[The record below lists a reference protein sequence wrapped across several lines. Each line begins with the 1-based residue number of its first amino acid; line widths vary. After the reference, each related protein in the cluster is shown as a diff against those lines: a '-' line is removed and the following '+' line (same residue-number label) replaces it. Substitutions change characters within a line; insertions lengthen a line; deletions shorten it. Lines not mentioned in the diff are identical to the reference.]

1 MFRNNLFSIYIFTAC
16 LLISTFS
23 CNNKSENP
31 DAEIIVNAED
41 AIDLMKV
48 EEGFKVVLVAAEPL
62 VVAPVAMNFDD
73 RGRLWVVEMTGYMPD
88 TDGEGE
94 NAPNGKIIILE
105 DEDGD
110 GRMDIRKVFLEN
122 LVLPRAISF
131 VENGILVAE
140 PPALWYYEIENDKP
154 GKKILV
160 DSLYAAS
167 GNVEHQP
174 NALYR
179 AMDNWIY
186 SAEGTVRYR
195 KSGDQWLKEAALLR
209 GQWGIS
215 QDDFGRLFYN
225 NNSQNLLGDFFPPAF
240 VSSSGN
246 QHSIKGFNERIVE
259 DNRVYPARPTPGVN
273 RGNLEGVLDEEM
285 KLINFTAASGPV
297 IYRGNLFSEEYY
309 GNAFV
314 GEPAAHLIKRN
325 ILSYTDTVTGRQAYE
340 EKEFLSSTDER
351 FRPVTVY
358 NGPDGAL
365 YFADMYRGIIQHKTY
380 LTPYLKEHIVSKGLN
395 YPLNC
400 GRIYKVI
407 PETSKPLSENLVKS
421 PGELVELLQHSN
433 GWVRDKAQQLLSDSK
448 DTSIILPLK
457 KLLEENNK
465 KVFSKYHAAWVLEAL
480 NALNQN
486 DIINLLNGNKE
497 DRLLA
502 YSLFTGMNI
511 NLNLKT
517 ILPVLEK
524 HLKETDNIE
533 TAWMVYALNVL
544 NKNND
549 PAVRNFLISMAGKFP
564 DDRYVTP
571 ALVYAATDREMDYLK
586 IYENRKHT
594 DSLFSKMINR
604 SVQIKKERSN
614 SNRQE
619 NIAKRFPKGSA
630 LYMQVCKV
638 CHGETGSGIESLAP
652 ALNKSEI
659 VTGTAEKFIAVA
671 LLGITSSA
679 DEKEKPGYADMPGIW
694 INENISDKDLSELL
708 SFIRQS
714 WQNDAGMITEEDVR
728 HVKNKFELRK
738 DRPVSRNE
746 LKKGLE
752 THK

>member
-1 MFRNNLFSIYIFTAC
+1 
-16 LLISTFS
+16 
-23 CNNKSENP
+23 
-31 DAEIIVNAED
+31 
-41 AIDLMKV
+41 
-48 EEGFKVVLVAAEPL
+48 
-62 VVAPVAMNFDD
+62 
-73 RGRLWVVEMTGYMPD
+73 
-88 TDGEGE
+88 
-94 NAPNGKIIILE
+94 
-105 DEDGD
+105 
-110 GRMDIRKVFLEN
+110 
-122 LVLPRAISF
+122 
-131 VENGILVAE
+131 
-140 PPALWYYEIENDKP
+140 
-154 GKKILV
+154 
-160 DSLYAAS
+160 
-167 GNVEHQP
+167 
-174 NALYR
+174 
-179 AMDNWIY
+179 
-186 SAEGTVRYR
+186 
-195 KSGDQWLKEAALLR
+195 
-209 GQWGIS
+209 
-215 QDDFGRLFYN
+215 
-225 NNSQNLLGDFFPPAF
+225 
-240 VSSSGN
+240 
-246 QHSIKGFNERIVE
+246 
-259 DNRVYPARPTPGVN
+259 
-273 RGNLEGVLDEEM
+273 
-285 KLINFTAASGPV
+285 
-297 IYRGNLFSEEYY
+297 
-309 GNAFV
+309 
-314 GEPAAHLIKRN
+314 
-325 ILSYTDTVTGRQAYE
+325 
-340 EKEFLSSTDER
+340 
-351 FRPVTVY
+351 
-358 NGPDGAL
+358 
-365 YFADMYRGIIQHKTY
+365 GIIQHKTY

-457 KLLEENNK
+457 KLLEKNDK

-533 TAWMVYALNVL
+533 TAWMVYALNAL
-544 NKNND
+544 NNND

-564 DDRYVTP
+564 DDRYVTA

-586 IYENRKHT
+586 IYENRKYS

-619 NIAKRFPKGSA
+619 NIAKRFPKGSS

-652 ALNKSEI
+652 ALNISEI

-679 DEKEKPGYADMPGIW
+679 DEKEKTGYADMPGIW

-714 WQNDAGMITEEDVR
+714 WQNDAGMI
-728 HVKNKFELRK
+728 
-738 DRPVSRNE
+738 
-746 LKKGLE
+746 
-752 THK
+752 